1 MDNKQN
7 SFTNIE
13 DIDWAY
19 LWGESIKSKKD
30 AKKDWDKS
38 AASFQKL
45 SRKDDYIDLLFSK
58 LILDKEDSVLDLG
71 CGEGSITIPLAK
83 HVKKVTGLDSSEK
96 MLELLNERCNEQN
109 IDNVTTILKPLE
121 DIDLKSIGHHDIVLA
136 SRSLNGIIPIKETL
150 STINEIANKY
160 VFLTFFGPENWKFE
174 QEFQKYIGK
183 DNKKFPGYNYIFN
196 ILYKMGI
203 YGNIERLKV
212 KNYRDYENIED
223 AMNNGK
229 YRLDLLSD
237 NEKEKLKEFLKE
249 NLHKNPETGRLYNKD
264 DKADWIII
272 WWEK

>member
-1 MDNKQN
+1 MENKQN